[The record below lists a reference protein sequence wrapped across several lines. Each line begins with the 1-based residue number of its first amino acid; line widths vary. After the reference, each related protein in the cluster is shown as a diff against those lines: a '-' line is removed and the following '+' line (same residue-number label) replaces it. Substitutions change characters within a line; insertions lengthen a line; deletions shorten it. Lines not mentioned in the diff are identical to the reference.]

1 MLDKYIF
8 NEDIKRVYKCIF
20 NSQVITQY
28 ILKEFISDVKII
40 NDNKK
45 KEKEKIMESNS
56 NNIINANN
64 ISKSNIRNDSS
75 QNLMAL
81 NTAISKNSVN
91 PTININKSF
100 LYFNSS
106 FRSLQDKLEG
116 LIFECKWKK
125 KYILL
130 FKIIKINDSER
141 FFKTIEIEC
150 IEMNH
155 FENAF
160 NIEISLFWNSSDYQT
175 LALVKLITKNKIIEE
190 ILHRELTSE
199 DKKIIY
205 DNTCNYLYKDLSN
218 IEHCSTSI
226 IFANIKEISVFACD
240 IKKIVELSQDTEN
253 KRIEIYNSPLIS
265 SWQNCRIYDMTNN
278 KLCQEYFLS
287 GYYMEKNKFSQI
299 IWEKKVNNKNYCS
312 YRLSFIYLEDNISLI
327 IFRNKWLQHVSRL
340 IISKL
345 NNRKKILF
353 EEIKNYFIKKNG
365 FHRIFSKNVK
375 DLKQIIGIKNYQKKE
390 QNQIDLDMIIR
401 NDTLKILDTKNDNEE
416 DEYDSLFHN
425 NSSINNSNYANKD
438 GDNLFTDTLKN
449 ISEIENI
456 NSNIIFGMDETN
468 DQL

>member
-75 QNLMAL
+75 KNLMAL

-160 NIEISLFWNSSDYQT
+160 NIETSLFWNSSDYQT
-175 LALVKLITKNKIIEE
+175 LALVKLR
-190 ILHRELTSE
+190 L
-199 DKKIIY
+199 KK
-205 DNTCNYLYKDLSN
+205 
-218 IEHCSTSI
+218 
-226 IFANIKEISVFACD
+226 
-240 IKKIVELSQDTEN
+240 
-253 KRIEIYNSPLIS
+253 
-265 SWQNCRIYDMTNN
+265 
-278 KLCQEYFLS
+278 
-287 GYYMEKNKFSQI
+287 
-299 IWEKKVNNKNYCS
+299 
-312 YRLSFIYLEDNISLI
+312 
-327 IFRNKWLQHVSRL
+327 
-340 IISKL
+340 
-345 NNRKKILF
+345 
-353 EEIKNYFIKKNG
+353 
-365 FHRIFSKNVK
+365 
-375 DLKQIIGIKNYQKKE
+375 
-390 QNQIDLDMIIR
+390 
-401 NDTLKILDTKNDNEE
+401 
-416 DEYDSLFHN
+416 
-425 NSSINNSNYANKD
+425 
-438 GDNLFTDTLKN
+438 
-449 ISEIENI
+449 
-456 NSNIIFGMDETN
+456 
-468 DQL
+468 